1 MEIEQKKEKKWKNM
15 SWATFWAALPV
26 IYAIVYFVVNSFYK
40 IEMQN
45 RYKIPLEYFKL
56 DLTRFIVIFSF
67 SIIVPLSSL
76 LCIHSSVDIKRE
88 KISITRKIRKHSI
101 NFFCFKIKFL
111 YICKMKE
118 KYNYIRCFFGIAK
131 MLWILS
137 LSFYMLLCEI
147 IIALNLSIP
156 LPFYPFLKY
165 QTTSSFEVII
175 LYCLIFLL
183 DIFFLSGFVFKKEIL
198 KLKSKITI
206 KMFTLFMAIGGYIY
220 ISSVIAYMFDEKK
233 EYEIVSLK
241 DDSKPKAIISTY
253 DGKYI
258 IADCHIDEKAN
269 NNENQLEIFTKKYQ
283 IVKMNEVQ
291 EVEYRKFKTIMIRTD
306 SKI

>member
-1 MEIEQKKEKKWKNM
+1 MEIEQ
-15 SWATFWAALPV
+15 
-26 IYAIVYFVVNSFYK
+26 
-40 IEMQN
+40 
-45 RYKIPLEYFKL
+45 
-56 DLTRFIVIFSF
+56 
-67 SIIVPLSSL
+67 
-76 LCIHSSVDIKRE
+76 KRE

-111 YICKMKE
+111 CICKMKE

-156 LPFYPFLKY
+156 LPFYPFFKY

-183 DIFFLSGFVFKKEIL
+183 DIFFLSGFVFK
-198 KLKSKITI
+198 
-206 KMFTLFMAIGGYIY
+206 
-220 ISSVIAYMFDEKK
+220 
-233 EYEIVSLK
+233 
-241 DDSKPKAIISTY
+241 
-253 DGKYI
+253 
-258 IADCHIDEKAN
+258 
-269 NNENQLEIFTKKYQ
+269 NENQLEIFTKKYQ